1 MSSGATPGACPAAAT
16 LRMAALL
23 AWPSR
28 KCSVMTGAVGVTS
41 ITETEGEAS
50 GRIVVTLRRG
60 RTPSSQTARSTPPA
74 DGRCT
79 A

>member
-1 MSSGATPGACPAAAT
+1 
-16 LRMAALL
+16 MAALP

-28 KCSVMTGAVGVTS
+28 KCGVMTGAGGVTS
-41 ITETEGEAS
+41 IAETEGEAS
-50 GRIVVTLRRG
+50 GRIGATLRRG
-60 RTPSSQTARSTPPA
+60 RTPSLQTARSTPPA